1 MSYNIYAALE
11 LGTTRTVLAVAEC
24 ETGKQLTVTSLAS
37 IPSSGVRKSQITDI
51 EQAKQSIRGVIGEI
65 ERKAKKDGGSI
76 DIANAF
82 LVVNGQHVSAD
93 QLSSTI
99 AVNNKTVSDEDIE
112 NVIANAH
119 QLTPGGGERIGL
131 DIIEQDF
138 CVDQRGGILSP
149 KNIAGHVLKLNVLS
163 ISADKN
169 RIEDARTAAEAA
181 HLELRDPLFACTC
194 AAEAVLQDHEKKNGV
209 LVLDL
214 GGGSTGYAVYSDGYL
229 VTTGAIGVGGDHIT
243 NDLAQAFQLSNARA
257 EMLKREHAS
266 AVVSSLE
273 EEDRITVDPST
284 PGMDARSISCRAV
297 NIVVN
302 ARAKEMIAMIRE
314 KLEEQDLINRLH
326 SGIVITGGG
335 ARLKDIDLMLQR
347 EIGTTVRIGKPL
359 YIDGLEKEEFP
370 AEFASIAGA
379 LIYAHKN
386 YEEHSLFDTLKGI
399 FR

>member
-302 ARAKEMIAMIRE
+302 ARVKEMIAMIRE

>member
-65 ERKAKKDGGSI
+65 ERTAKKEGGSI

-302 ARAKEMIAMIRE
+302 ARVKEMIAMIRE

-347 EIGTTVRIGKPL
+347 EIGTTVRTGKPL

>member
-24 ETGKQLTVTSLAS
+24 ETGKKLTVTSLAS
-37 IPSSGVRKSQITDI
+37 IPSVGVRKSQITDI

-65 ERKAKKDGGSI
+65 ERKAKKEGGSI

-112 NVIANAH
+112 NVVANAH
-119 QLTPGGGERIGL
+119 QLTPGGGERVGL

-169 RIEDARTAAEAA
+169 RIEDARTAADAA

-229 VTTGAIGVGGDHIT
+229 VATGAIGVGGDHIT

-266 AVVSSLE
+266 AVVSSLDE
-273 EEDRITVDPST
+273 DDRITIDPST
-284 PGMDARSISCRAV
+284 PGMDSRSVPCRAV
-297 NIVVN
+297 NIVTN
-302 ARAKEMIAMIRE
+302 ARVKEIIAMIRE

-335 ARLKDIDLMLQR
+335 AKLKEIDLLLQR

-359 YIDGLEKEEFP
+359 YIDGLDQEEFP
-370 AEFASIAGA
+370 AEFAAIAGA
-379 LIYAHKN
+379 LLYAHKN
-386 YEEHSLFDTLKGI
+386 YEERSLFDTLKGI

>member
-24 ETGKQLTVTSLAS
+24 ETGKKLTVTSLAS
-37 IPSSGVRKSQITDI
+37 IPSVGVRKSQITDI
-51 EQAKQSIRGVIGEI
+51 EQAKQSIRGVISEI
-65 ERKAKKDGGSI
+65 ERKAKKEGGSI

-112 NVIANAH
+112 NVVANAH
-119 QLTPGGGERIGL
+119 QLTPGGGERVGL

-302 ARAKEMIAMIRE
+302 ARVKEMIAMIRE

-347 EIGTTVRIGKPL
+347 EIGTTVRTGNPL
-359 YIDGLEKEEFP
+359 YIDGLDQEEFP

>member
-302 ARAKEMIAMIRE
+302 ARVKEMIAMIRE

-347 EIGTTVRIGKPL
+347 EIGTTVRTGNPL
-359 YIDGLEKEEFP
+359 YIDGLDQEEFP

>member
-302 ARAKEMIAMIRE
+302 ARVKEMIAMIRE

-359 YIDGLEKEEFP
+359 YIDGLGKEEFP